1 MDEMNEF
8 DELHVYN
15 PDVDRGKV
23 MADGCRDIDYHG
35 LHEFTVVCS
44 LKEYRD
50 LVETKERYMSRIDEL
65 VRLKEE
71 NNRLRDEIALMRRP
85 EPGRVTAERVAEWIN
100 SSTPNGGE

>member
-1 MDEMNEF
+1 MAE
-8 DELHVYN
+8 YN

-50 LVETKERYMSRIDEL
+50 LVETKERYVSRIDE
-65 VRLKEE
+65 VIRLKAEVADLNAE
-71 NNRLRDEIALMRRP
+71 IERLKGEINRLTFGTAK
-85 EPGRVTAERVAEWIN
+85 GGKVTAERVAEWIN